1 MVESISQSSY
11 TAKLL
16 LIGDT
21 YVGKTCIIF
30 RFVKNSFS
38 LTQQTP
44 GIDMEVKTIDI
55 DNDKVKLQIWD
66 TVGHAQ
72 FQTVTQIYY
81 NGANGVIFVYDCTD
95 EKSFSNIKE
104 WVGKIDSLVND
115 DVAKVLIGNKCDNID
130 KKISFEQGKN
140 LADELGICF
149 FETSAK
155 CDINIDNTFMY
166 IAKEIK
172 NKPNSNRLCDC
183 NRFSLTSTNISKV
196 PKGCCRR

>member
-1 MVESISQSSY
+1 MVESISQSGY

-30 RFVKNSFS
+30 RFVKNTFS

-44 GIDMEVKTIDI
+44 GIDMEVKTITI
-55 DNDKVKLQIWD
+55 DNVNIKLQIWD
-66 TVGHAQ
+66 TVGHTQ
-72 FQTVTQIYY
+72 FQTVTKIYY

-104 WVGKIDSLVND
+104 WVEKIDLLVN
-115 DVAKVLIGNKCDNID
+115 DVAKVLVGNKCDNLD
-130 KKISFEQGKN
+130 KKISSEQGQN
-140 LADELGICF
+140 LAKELGLTF

-155 CDINIDNTFMY
+155 NNINIDSTFRY
-166 IAKEIK
+166 IAEEIK
-172 NKPNSNRLCDC
+172 NKTNLSKLSKSIRLA
-183 NRFSLTSTNISKV
+183 TTNISKV
-196 PKGCCRR
+196 PKGCCGR

>member
-1 MVESISQSSY
+1 MVESISQTCH

-44 GIDMEVKTIDI
+44 GIDMEVKTITI
-55 DNDKVKLQIWD
+55 DNKCIKLQIWD

-72 FQTVTQIYY
+72 FQTVTKIYY
-81 NGANGVIFVYDCTD
+81 NGAKGVIFVYDCTD

-104 WVGKIDSLVND
+104 WDKKISTLVSD
-115 DVAKVLIGNKCDNID
+115 DVTKVLVGNKCDDLD
-130 KKISFEQGKN
+130 KKISFEQGEN
-140 LADELGICF
+140 LAKELGIQF

-155 CDINIDNTFMY
+155 CNIDIDKPFMY

-172 NKPNSNRLCDC
+172 NKINPSRSKSSITLLPPND
-183 NRFSLTSTNISKV
+183 SKKKH
-196 PKGCCRR
+196 KGCCER